1 MKNIKLVVFVGVIP
15 VAVAAGFLLV
25 NRQTARND
33 THAIVELNRETVQIE
48 NAGLPA
54 AEAASDATTVTS
66 SRGIEATAALPS
78 VSDLPEMRAEPKR
91 KLAKPSRQSK
101 AATATKTPAVS
112 PPFPSA
118 RPPKEPIQDPIARE
132 ALYFVGTDLRAEE
145 YWYEAI
151 NDPSLSAHE
160 REDLIEDLN
169 EVGLPDPK
177 NPTVDDLPLIVRRLQ
192 LIEAVG
198 PDPMDEV
205 NADAFMEAYKDLVNL
220 AEIAMG
226 GGEPVR

>member
-33 THAIVELNRETVQIE
+33 RHAVVELNRERVQIE

-66 SRGIEATAALPS
+66 SGGLEATALPS
-78 VSDLPEMRAEPKR
+78 VSDLPGMRDEPNR
-91 KLAKPSRQSK
+91 KLAKPSRQNK
-101 AATATKTPAVS
+101 AATATKMPAAS

-118 RPPKEPIQDPIARE
+118 RPPKEPVQDPIARE
-132 ALYFVGTDLRAEE
+132 ALYFVGTDPRAEE

-205 NADAFMEAYKDLVNL
+205 NADAFLEAYKDLVNL